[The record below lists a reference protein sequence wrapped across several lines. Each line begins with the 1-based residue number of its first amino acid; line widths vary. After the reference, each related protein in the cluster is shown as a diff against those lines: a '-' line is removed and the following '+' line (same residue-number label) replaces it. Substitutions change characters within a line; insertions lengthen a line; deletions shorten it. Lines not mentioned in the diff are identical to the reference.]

1 MGKLRRRK
9 SKTSFMMGCWA
20 SCPKSRTSLPNWK
33 PLQMVMIR
41 PEFLSAPF
49 ALNFRNFIL
58 GYIYIKVLMFAT
70 GGHGSITQ
78 PRSVEALETKMSAAQ
93 TAFDTFIS
101 CKSALGNTVRT
112 EEIPNCMHWK
122 TNQLMTS
129 FFFTDSIWNY
139 FFYYFFHWTSRTCCN
154 AKCFSYI
161 CPCISGTPKI
171 SSGTCVRQCRR
182 YFFCTKHVCM
192 HACRL
197 RYS

>member
-1 MGKLRRRK
+1 ML
-9 SKTSFMMGCWA
+9 
-20 SCPKSRTSLPNWK
+20 
-33 PLQMVMIR
+33 
-41 PEFLSAPF
+41 
-49 ALNFRNFIL
+49 
-58 GYIYIKVLMFAT
+58 AT

-154 AKCFSYI
+154 AKCFSYN
-161 CPCISGTPKI
+161 SMHLRNTKDLKRYMREAMSKI
-171 SSGTCVRQCRR
+171 LFLHKTCL
-182 YFFCTKHVCM
+182 
-192 HACRL
+192 HACMQAEIFIDLNFHEVRIIKYIWWFPEWNIHVHVHL
-197 RYS
+197 VYHLHHPFELKRRS